1 MSEIA
6 ISGYYGFSNAGD
18 EAMLAAMIEV
28 IGDLAPEAIITVIS
42 GNPDD
47 TRRRHGVQAVHRLDV
62 PAVMRLLKRSKLLIS
77 GGGSLLQDV
86 TSERSLYYYLGVMS
100 GQTHGYAGYVVFA
113 GNWAGLRLLGAA
125 SYALRRQ

>member
-28 IGDLAPEAIITVIS
+28 IGDLAPEATLTVIS

-47 TRRRHGVQAVHRLDV
+47 TRRRHGVLAVVALQI
-62 PAVMRLLKRSKLLIS
+62 AQYLTYLL
-77 GGGSLLQDV
+77 
-86 TSERSLYYYLGVMS
+86 ERR
-100 GQTHGYAGYVVFA
+100 TAGDE
-113 GNWAGLRLLGAA
+113 
-125 SYALRRQ
+125 

>member
-86 TSERSLYYYLGVMS
+86 TSERSLYYYLGVMWL
-100 GQTHGYAGYVVFA
+100 A
-113 GNWAGLRLLGAA
+113 
-125 SYALRRQ
+125 RRMGTPVML

>member
-86 TSERSLYYYLGVMS
+86 TSERSLYYYLGVMWLARRMAS
-100 GQTHGYAGYVVFA
+100 CIGSQPPKIAPMI
-113 GNWAGLRLLGAA
+113 AA
-125 SYALRRQ
+125 LQ